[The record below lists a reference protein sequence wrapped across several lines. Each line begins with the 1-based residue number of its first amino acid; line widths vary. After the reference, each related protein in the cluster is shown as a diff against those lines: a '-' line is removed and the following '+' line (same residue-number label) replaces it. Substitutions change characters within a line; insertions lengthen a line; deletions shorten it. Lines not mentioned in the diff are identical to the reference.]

1 MRFVLIVSPTWVR
14 RQDEG
19 GIGKKAVARG
29 TRSWWFCLVRPT
41 NARAHADV
49 SGNGSNTS
57 PEHSPIWQAAAGAIE
72 L

>member
-1 MRFVLIVSPTWVR
+1 MRHSKLVVLPRATHQR
-14 RQDEG
+14 PG
-19 GIGKKAVARG
+19 ARG
-29 TRSWWFCLVRPT
+29 
-41 NARAHADV
+41 V